1 MTGMANSLKR
11 IWAATSRVPHQTRW
25 GTCSSSD
32 DAVARATPLAYLYES
47 VLAITELGRQSA
59 PTVLMIVLNVFR

>member
-11 IWAATSRVPHQTRW
+11 IWAATSRVPHQTGW
-25 GTCSSSD
+25 GTCSPVED
-32 DAVARATPLAYLYES
+32 RAAKKSPLTPLYEG

-59 PTVLMIVLNVFR
+59 PMVLMIVLNIFR